1 MTERVSWGDRYF
13 RVRYDAPRLNWRSA
27 RRCLCGPNR
36 QTRHGMRSLAS
47 KTALLRLG
55 EVGPPNSKCRLRCKV
70 DFRLVAASHASGDD
84 RRLVLIPAI
93 EYHGPLTAAA
103 RWKQRDND
111 LRSACQLL
119 SVVPVGGK
127 LERSSVLMVGCL
139 ASCCLAH

>member
-1 MTERVSWGDRYF
+1 MALRRKGLGCGLVSFSWSFFFFELRWIQTGLGCNA
-13 RVRYDAPRLNWRSA
+13 VHH
-27 RRCLCGPNR
+27 CGSDD
-36 QTRHGMRSLAS
+36 GW
-47 KTALLRLG
+47 
-55 EVGPPNSKCRLRCKV
+55 
-70 DFRLVAASHASGDD
+70 FRLVAASHASGDD

-93 EYHGPLTAAA
+93 EYHGALTAAA